1 MWRPCWIPGM
11 QYTTYTIL
19 YMLLFLLLYTASCIN
34 TVLDKYKEYRIQGGG
49 DRFSVHFAV
58 TFLDRWRTSFCVTT
72 IIKIVNNNTKNKQTS
87 GISGVRCN

>member
-1 MWRPCWIPGM
+1 
-11 QYTTYTIL
+11 
-19 YMLLFLLLYTASCIN
+19 MLFVFNNLKKEI
-34 TVLDKYKEYRIQGGG
+34 VLPKEYRIQGGG

-58 TFLDRWRTSFCVTT
+58 TFLDRRRTSFCVTT

>member
-11 QYTTYTIL
+11 QYTAYSIL
-19 YMLLFLLLYTASCIN
+19 HMLLFLLLYTASCIN

-58 TFLDRWRTSFCVTT
+58 TFLDR
-72 IIKIVNNNTKNKQTS
+72 
-87 GISGVRCN
+87 